1 MRNYVMNIKMI
12 MSVMIKKAMYI
23 VGKFIEPKTPM
34 ITITMHESLI
44 NSLKSLKE
52 KDDDTSKLMLTRLEK
67 QISTIKECANRAETI
82 LRKQGAIYKWNKLN
96 IVLEYLTNNNYH
108 QYEICNNNLYNVNNT
123 IVLSLYPMSA
133 EYQFDEYYYNNLSK
147 IHGIKFDFGT
157 DKGERE
163 ALEFI
168 FWHEF
173 GHYYDYNISYA
184 NCNTINKIMKNNE
197 SKKRLDSEEHYK
209 ELCEKAIADIATKYN
224 DESKEYIRYEA
235 KREINNTKS
244 YEYRMLPV
252 EYYAD
257 RFAKR
262 MIGR

>member
-34 ITITMHESLI
+34 ITITMHEDLIKALESLRA
-44 NSLKSLKE
+44 
-52 KDDDTSKLMLTRLEK
+52 KDNDIYKLMLSRLEK
-67 QISTIKECANRAETI
+67 QISTIEECVNKAETI

-108 QYEICNNNLYNVNNT
+108 NQVIYKSFYDVENT
-123 IVLSLYPMSA
+123 IVLSLYPVSA
-133 EYQFDEYYYNNLSK
+133 EYQNDEYYYNNLSK

-163 ALEFI
+163 ALEFM

-173 GHYYDYNISYA
+173 GHYYDYNISYT
-184 NCNTINKIMKNNE
+184 NCNTIDKIMKNKE
-197 SKKRLDSEEHYK
+197 SKERLNSDKHYE
-209 ELCEKAIADIATKYN
+209 ELCEKAIADITTKYN
-224 DESKEYIRYEA
+224 DESKEYILNKA
-235 KREINNTKS
+235 KEEINNMKS